1 MDQVKPSKKVPQG
14 QKTAPNQK
22 TPQSQKTPQDL
33 REKIIDALMG
43 LASER
48 PWDMISLSDVADRAG
63 VSLAQFRDAFPSK
76 GAILGA
82 FSRRI
87 DKIVM
92 DATSDDLAQESDK
105 DRLFDV
111 LMRRFDAMAPYKK
124 ALLGVNDWAMRDPA
138 ALPNLNQL
146 ALNSLRFMVEA
157 AGLNSEGPLGAL
169 KLQGLALAWTQVFHV
184 WLADDTADLATTM
197 AALDKE
203 LTRGEAFV
211 SRVDEAR
218 RLVEPLA
225 SAFGRLADRIFGGAQ
240 RT

>member
-1 MDQVKPSKKVPQG
+1 MDQAKPGKKAPQG
-14 QKTAPNQK
+14 QKP
-22 TPQSQKTPQDL
+22 PQDL

-48 PWDMISLSDVADRAG
+48 AWDMISLADVADRAG

-76 GAILGA
+76 GAILAG

-87 DKIVM
+87 DKMVM
-92 DATSDDLAQESDK
+92 DATTGDLAQESDK

-111 LMRRFDAMAPYKK
+111 LMRRFDAMAPYKE
-124 ALLGVNDWAMRDPA
+124 ALLNINDWAMHDPA

-146 ALNSLRFMVEA
+146 ALNSLRFMLEA

-169 KLQGLALAWTQVFHV
+169 KLQGLALAWTRIFHV
-184 WLADDTADLATTM
+184 WLSDDAVDLAATM

-211 SRVDEAR
+211 ARADEAR
-218 RLVEPLA
+218 RLLAPLA
-225 SAFGRLADRIFGGAQ
+225 SPLGRLADRIFGGLP
-240 RT
+240 RS

>member
-1 MDQVKPSKKVPQG
+1 MDQAKPGKKAPQG
-14 QKTAPNQK
+14 QKSAPG
-22 TPQSQKTPQDL
+22 QKTPQDL

-48 PWDMISLSDVADRAG
+48 AWDMISLADVADRAG
-63 VSLAQFRDAFPSK
+63 VSLSQFRDAYPSK
-76 GAILGA
+76 GAILAG

-92 DATSDDLAQESDK
+92 DATTGDLAQESDK

-124 ALLGVNDWAMRDPA
+124 ALLGINDWAMHDPA

-146 ALNSLRFMVEA
+146 ALNSLRFMLEA

-169 KLQGLALAWTQVFHV
+169 KLQGLALSWTRVFHV
-184 WLADDTADLATTM
+184 WLSDDTADLATTM

-203 LTRGEAFV
+203 LTRGESFV
-211 SRVDEAR
+211 ARADEAR
-218 RLVEPLA
+218 RLLEPLA
-225 SAFGRLADRIFGGAQ
+225 SPFGRLADRIFGL
-240 RT
+240 

>member
-1 MDQVKPSKKVPQG
+1 MDQAKPGKKAPQG
-14 QKTAPNQK
+14 QKAARGQ
-22 TPQSQKTPQDL
+22 TPPSDL
-33 REKIIDALMG
+33 REKIIDALMA

-48 PWDMISLSDVADRAG
+48 PWDMISLSDVAERAG
-63 VSLAQFRDAFPSK
+63 VSLAQFRDAYPSK
-76 GAILGA
+76 GAILAG

-92 DATSDDLAQESDK
+92 DATTDDLAQESDK

-124 ALLGVNDWAMRDPA
+124 ALLNINAWAMHDPA

-146 ALNSLRFMVEA
+146 ALNSLRFMLEA

-169 KLQGLALAWTQVFHV
+169 KLQGLALAWTHVFHV
-184 WLADDTADLATTM
+184 WLTDDTADLATTM

-203 LTRGEAFV
+203 LTRGESVVA
-211 SRVDEAR
+211 RVDEAR
-218 RLVEPLA
+218 RLLEPLA
-225 SAFGRLADRIFGGAQ
+225 SPLGRLASRIFGGLQ
-240 RT
+240 RI

>member
-1 MDQVKPSKKVPQG
+1 MDQAKPGKKRPQAQKAAQG
-14 QKTAPNQK
+14 QKP
-22 TPQSQKTPQDL
+22 PQEL
-33 REKIIDALMG
+33 REKIIDALMD
-43 LASER
+43 LAAGR
-48 PWDMISLSDVADRAG
+48 PWDTISLSDVADRAG

-92 DATSDDLAQESDK
+92 DATTDDLAQESDK

-111 LMRRFDAMAPYKK
+111 LMRRFDAMAPYKM
-124 ALLGVNDWAMRDPA
+124 ALLHINDWAMHDPS

-146 ALNSLRFMVEA
+146 AMNSLRFMLEA

-169 KLQGLALAWTQVFHV
+169 KLQGLALSWTDVFHV
-184 WLADDTADLATTM
+184 WLTDDTADLAPTM

-211 SRVDEAR
+211 ARADDAR
-218 RLVEPLA
+218 RLLEPLA
-225 SAFGRLADRIFGGAQ
+225 SPLGRLADRIFGGIQ
-240 RT
+240 RI

>member
-1 MDQVKPSKKVPQG
+1 MDQAKPGKKAPQG
-14 QKTAPNQK
+14 QKAARGQ
-22 TPQSQKTPQDL
+22 TPPQDL

-48 PWDMISLSDVADRAG
+48 PWDMISLSDVAERAG
-63 VSLAQFRDAFPSK
+63 VSLAQFRDAYPSK
-76 GAILGA
+76 GAILAG

-92 DATSDDLAQESDK
+92 DATTDDLAQESDK

-124 ALLGVNDWAMRDPA
+124 ALIGINDWAMHDPA

-146 ALNSLRFMVEA
+146 ALNSLRFMLEA

-169 KLQGLALAWTQVFHV
+169 KLQGLALAWTHVFHI
-184 WLADDTADLATTM
+184 WLDDGAADLATTM

-203 LTRGEAFV
+203 LTRGESVVA
-211 SRVDEAR
+211 RVDEAR
-218 RLVEPLA
+218 RLLEPLA
-225 SAFGRLADRIFGGAQ
+225 SPLGRLASRIFGGMQ
-240 RT
+240 RI